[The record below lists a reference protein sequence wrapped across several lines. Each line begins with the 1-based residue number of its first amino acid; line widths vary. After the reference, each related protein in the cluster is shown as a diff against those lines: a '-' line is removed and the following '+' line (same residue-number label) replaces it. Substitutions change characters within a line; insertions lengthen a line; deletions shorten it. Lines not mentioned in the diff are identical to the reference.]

1 MYFRKIALAS
11 VLASGF
17 VLPALAQTASPDV
30 TLAPQADSSSPIPD
44 AGVKKATPTPVK
56 HAHHVSHKVK
66 ATKPVKTK

>member
-30 TLAPQADSSSPIPD
+30 TPPRPRPIQLRQSPMP
-44 AGVKKATPTPVK
+44 G
-56 HAHHVSHKVK
+56 
-66 ATKPVKTK
+66 